1 MTTKNIV
8 NIQNNKLDFYIN
20 GTNRFDVTIKGTTA
34 FTVTQNTS
42 VSDNFQIK
50 SAFSGTQQD
59 DTADFVG
66 RISNI
71 DNHSIGK
78 LSDVNISGI
87 SDNQVLQWDSVAGQ
101 FDAVDAD
108 TIGATSLLISACTTV
123 GETALEID
131 IGLIN
136 DRLNF
141 VGTSNEIDVLYDA
154 DSTNITFSL
163 PTSLVLQDVSIDD
176 ATVTDL
182 DVSRITTYN
191 LTVGGTSSFI
201 NSTFSGYID
210 TQALIVDGTSTFTD
224 ATFTGM
230 VEATHLLVD
239 GTSRLVGDVI
249 IDGDLT
255 VNGTYTIIN
264 SEVKLIEDSIIT
276 LGYEEGGGAT
286 SYDIGF
292 RGKYLETSEATNS
305 ALFFYDISATN
316 FVLMN
321 EYTLDDGTQPNDTV
335 DLTAGE
341 YATLVAGGIRLN
353 KSSSRALAD
362 VSMYNLSYSD
372 TFTLTASTTIA
383 ATNIIDCSNITNSTA
398 VLSGILNI
406 TAWQD
411 DLSSWAQNISNYSII
426 YKGSGDITVNF
437 MTVFELNN
445 NFEDFDLS
453 TSVLTVRETNTGT
466 YNVEARVLPLG
477 HQIIAS
483 S

>member
-8 NIQNNKLDFYIN
+8 NIQNNKLDFTVN
-20 GTNRFDVTIKGTTA
+20 GTNTFDITLKGTPA
-34 FTVTQNTS
+34 FTVSQDTN
-42 VSDNFQIK
+42 VNDNFQVR
-50 SAFSGTQQD
+50 SAFSGSVQD
-59 DTADFVG
+59 NSADFLG
-66 RISNI
+66 EISNI
-71 DNHSIGK
+71 GNHSIGN
-78 LSDVNISGI
+78 LSDVNIGSI
-87 SDNQVLQWDSVAGQ
+87 SDDYLLQWDASAGE
-101 FDAVDAD
+101 FITIDPD
-108 TIGATSLLISACTTV
+108 TVGATSLL
-123 GETALEID
+123 LN
-131 IGLIN
+131 IN
-136 DRLNF
+136 DTDVNLTIKTDRITF
-141 VGTSNEIDVLYDA
+141 SGTPDEINVLYTA
-154 DSTNITFSL
+154 NTTNITFSL
-163 PTSLVLQDVSIDD
+163 PDYVVFDTL
-176 ATVTDL
+176 
-182 DVSRITTYN
+182 ITN
-191 LTVGGTSSFI
+191 GTSI
-201 NSTFSGYID
+201 
-210 TQALIVDGTSTFTD
+210 FTD
-224 ATFTGM
+224 STFTGM
-230 VEATHLLVD
+230 VETTHLQVD
-239 GTSRLVGDVI
+239 GTSRLIGDVI

-292 RGKYLETSEATNS
+292 RGKYLETTEATNS

-341 YATLVAGGIRLN
+341 YATLVTGGIRLN
-353 KSSSRALAD
+353 KSSNRALAD

-372 TFTLTASTTIA
+372 TFTLTASTTIS

-445 NFEDFDLS
+445 NFENFDLS
-453 TSVLTVRETNTGT
+453 TSVLTVRETNTGA

-483 S
+483 

>member
-1 MTTKNIV
+1 MTTKNIA
-8 NIQNNKLDFYIN
+8 NIQNNKLDFYVN
-20 GTNRFDVTIKGTTA
+20 GTNRFDVTLKGNRA
-34 FTVTQNTS
+34 FSISEDTN
-42 VSDNFQIK
+42 VSDSFQIR
-50 SAFSGTQQD
+50 SAFSGAEQVSG
-59 DTADFVG
+59 ADFVG
-66 RISNI
+66 EISNI
-71 DNHSIGK
+71 GNHSIGN
-78 LSDVNISGI
+78 LSDVNIGSI
-87 SDNQVLQWDSVAGQ
+87 SHNQILQWDVAENL
-101 FDAVDAD
+101 FKAVDAN
-108 TIGATSLLISACTTV
+108 TSGATSFLISASTSV

-131 IGLIN
+131 LGLID

-141 VGTSNEIDVLYDA
+141 VGTPYEIDVLYDI
-154 DSTNITFSL
+154 DTTNLTFSL
-163 PTSLVLQDVSIDD
+163 PTYAVLQALVIEDTTISNIDVSSIS
-176 ATVTDL
+176 VF
-182 DVSRITTYN
+182 N
-191 LTVGGTSSFI
+191 LTVNGTPSFT
-201 NSTFSGYID
+201 SATFSGYID
-210 TQALIVDGTSTFTD
+210 TQGLIVDGTSTFTD
-224 ATFTGM
+224 ATFSGM

-321 EYTLDDGTQPNDTV
+321 EYTLDDGTQPNDTI

-372 TFTLTASTTIA
+372 TFTVTASTTIA

-466 YNVEARVLPLG
+466 YNVEARLLPLG

-483 S
+483 